1 MMNQGNL
8 TMKLIPAIATSM
20 LAAGIAASTLA
31 GPAIYKSGTLTIPS
45 GALFTDSRQE
55 YYQDIVLETDVAGN
69 LTLVSAKALPKVTVE
84 TVVTAVEETP
94 GNIAVSLTVSG
105 YKSVPC
111 TALQDAAI
119 NRSGTHF
126 TVVLAESVLGP
137 AESCIAIIDPF
148 ELEVPLDVSGLAA
161 GEYTVD
167 VNGTEGSFTLETD
180 AP

>member
-1 MMNQGNL
+1 
-8 TMKLIPAIATSM
+8 MKLISVLASGT
-20 LAAGIAASTLA
+20 LAAGIAASALA

-55 YYQDIVLETDVAGN
+55 YYQDIVLETDAAGN
-69 LTLVSAKALPKVTVE
+69 LNLVSAKALPKVTVE
-84 TVVTAVEETP
+84 SVVTAVEETP
-94 GNIAVSLTVSG
+94 GSITVSLTVSG

-111 TALQDAAI
+111 TSLQDAAI
-119 NRSGTHF
+119 SRSGSHF

-161 GEYTVD
+161 GEYTVE
-167 VNGTEGSFTLETD
+167 VNGAEGSFTLEND